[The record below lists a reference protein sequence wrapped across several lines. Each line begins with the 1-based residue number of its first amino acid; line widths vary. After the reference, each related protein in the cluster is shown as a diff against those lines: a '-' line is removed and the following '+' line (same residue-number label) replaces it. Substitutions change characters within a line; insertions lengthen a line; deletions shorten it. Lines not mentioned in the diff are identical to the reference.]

1 VGVIAHRVCGYRPD
15 ITHDGDQLNAIGI
28 HGEDSKKEIR
38 KVFTKRDYYISGSGN
53 LLYDPCSEPV
63 MFMMKAATSGLT
75 KL

>member
-1 VGVIAHRVCGYRPD
+1 MVGAGVLAHRVCGYRPD
-15 ITHDGDQLNAIGI
+15 NKQLNAIGI

>member
-1 VGVIAHRVCGYRPD
+1 MIEAGVIAHRVLGSEPD
-15 ITHDGDQLNAIGI
+15 NKQLNAIGI